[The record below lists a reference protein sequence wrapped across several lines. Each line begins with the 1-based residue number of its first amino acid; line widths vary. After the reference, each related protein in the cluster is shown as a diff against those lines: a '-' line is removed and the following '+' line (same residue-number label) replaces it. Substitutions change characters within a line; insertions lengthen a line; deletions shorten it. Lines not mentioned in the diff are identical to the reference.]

1 MPDSADGSQHESQQR
16 PAAGHHG
23 EDVRS
28 IASGQTNRSEMRKAR
43 AEAGLLEEFESKLDA
58 LLGSFKARKG
68 QLQEEIRDEDARETG
83 QVPVGTA
90 AEMDVGVL
98 DRKIAAAKDD
108 LDRLVR
114 LRSVKLAQTPPP
126 HDPLASFSLSPRR
139 SLSPRLERVKIKV
152 DKPKPW
158 AGKFD
163 WQERENWVRSAMLY
177 LGSQGVSLDEEIGEE
192 TTPDVFYVVRSLFSS
207 EKASDGISPQQ
218 WFDVTH
224 ARLPFVSLRAVF
236 VAVKAHWTDDSAAEK
251 AVEAFRTARQ
261 GSATARA
268 FGSTVDALANACF
281 DRVVSDLDRKT
292 TFVAGLRTDYQNF
305 LKLQVAGLKAQCS
318 YTGTFDEAV
327 RVAALMDSLKDI
339 KAANSAKSPS
349 PASSSSK
356 RNGGSADAPV
366 PKQTSTSSSSSKSS
380 NWIAAAREWQK
391 ANPLDKKSQWFDT
404 KATEAPR
411 RLWCYNC
418 GELGSHFSRSC
429 TKPRQDPDVVVI
441 AALHRSASFPP
452 SFSPSSVTS
461 GEPAVTETPFSSNS
475 GSSPADD
482 EWTEVKARTKRKATE
497 RRRKRRPPS
506 TAAPK
511 PPEMAAK
518 PLIMPVTFD
527 GFETSALIDSG
538 SQADVLSPSLMSRLQ
553 LDVRRLDAPI
563 HASLA
568 SEGEGDRS
576 FFVCPLPPGIDAIL
590 GVPFL
595 RDSDTSVSYR
605 SLSFVTPSS
614 SAPSSEIYDFVT
626 SSFAPQPHQNLL
638 DLGFVNHKMT
648 SDELDSFLVCAVLAG
663 VDESEFGPLAERVGF
678 EPHNPL
684 LDVEDDA
691 PSSEDYSEQ
700 EAQVALDLLL
710 ERFEDVFV
718 DELPGLPPLRP
729 VNHRIELVDKEK
741 RVRPFA
747 IRMPDRYRVQWT
759 AHLRKFIEA
768 GFWSPAAL
776 DSACSMFAVP
786 KHDRSQARF
795 VVNLKPRNENTVA
808 LASPI
813 PDMNQVRHRLAS
825 HKYRSKLDFKNAY
838 EQVRLEAESVPLSG
852 FVTPGGTFV
861 SRVMQQGDRNAPD
874 TMHRV
879 CWMMFEKAI
888 GRFLDVFYDDVFVY
902 SQTRRA
908 HLRYL
913 EIVFAS
919 LRHFKFYL
927 SRSKAEFL
935 SARLEALGVV
945 VTDEG
950 LSVMPE
956 KWEAVRN
963 WPTPKCP
970 KDILRFL
977 GTVGWMRDHLPRVN
991 ELAAPLTRLTGKVDW
1006 NWSPACELAFQTLKE
1021 LVPVALRPLDPLKVE
1036 KGEEQLFLVTDASM
1050 LGCGGWLGQG
1060 QTYETAKPAR
1070 FFSSKFNKAQHNYST
1085 TDQELLGVLV
1095 GCRKMHEHLIG
1106 FPFTVV
1112 CDHEPLKT
1120 YWSQPPKQT
1129 RRHVRLWET
1138 LAEYDF
1144 KWRFLPG
1151 KTNELADSLSR
1162 LAELVEAEGLE
1173 LEEAVEPSPAEDDE
1187 EEFPRE
1193 PTGAGKMVLAGLIA
1207 SLGSRANKAAA
1218 KSSPPPSAE
1227 VKTWLTSFPASFTAA
1242 LAAST
1247 AADALARKVLADPS
1261 SFPSFAVVDSLLFHL
1276 DRNHWRLVVPSGKV
1290 PTSALDSSRSTP
1302 SSPPTFVELVI
1313 DLGHRT
1319 VGHMGVRKTLEWI
1332 RRSFWW
1338 ATVVR
1343 DVEDFV
1349 RGCESCGRNKSSTQP
1364 PLGLVHPLETP
1375 STPWSM
1381 VGMDFVVS
1389 LPPVKYCGE
1398 QIDSI
1403 LTVTDYVSKMVIL
1416 VPLPSTASAT
1426 DVAHLFFRHVVARF
1440 GMPSSIVSDRDPKFT
1455 SSFWQSLYRAMG
1467 VRLKMSTSAHPQ
1479 TDGRAEVTNKTVGQV
1494 LRTLCED
1501 SPTSWC
1507 DLLPT
1512 CEYAINT
1519 ASSSSTGLSPF
1530 AIVHGFDPAPLASL
1544 FTSPSSV
1551 PLADSFAEQARLNTL
1566 RATDAILASRIS
1578 MVTRENKHRRP
1589 DVGMF
1594 KVGDKAYLSASSLRF
1609 PDSLSGKF
1617 IPKFVGPYPITA
1629 IDPATST
1636 YTFDL
1641 PPHLRIHSR
1650 IHASKLRPHH
1660 PNDDLRF
1667 PSRAFSQLPPVVP
1680 ASDLTEA
1687 EYHID
1692 KIVGDKK
1699 VRGTINYKVRYT
1711 GYSAAD
1717 DQWRDRAELLSL
1729 ARETVDA
1736 YEAAKAT
1743 KRIEKAAP
1751 PPRPRRRAKVGAFL
1765 LSLLSLSP

>member
-678 EPHNPL
+678 EPH
-684 LDVEDDA
+684 
-691 PSSEDYSEQ
+691 
-700 EAQVALDLLL
+700 
-710 ERFEDVFV
+710 
-718 DELPGLPPLRP
+718 
-729 VNHRIELVDKEK
+729 
-741 RVRPFA
+741 
-747 IRMPDRYRVQWT
+747 
-759 AHLRKFIEA
+759 
-768 GFWSPAAL
+768 
-776 DSACSMFAVP
+776 C
-786 KHDRSQARF
+786 
-795 VVNLKPRNENTVA
+795 
-808 LASPI
+808 
-813 PDMNQVRHRLAS
+813 
-825 HKYRSKLDFKNAY
+825 
-838 EQVRLEAESVPLSG
+838 
-852 FVTPGGTFV
+852 
-861 SRVMQQGDRNAPD
+861 
-874 TMHRV
+874 
-879 CWMMFEKAI
+879 
-888 GRFLDVFYDDVFVY
+888 
-902 SQTRRA
+902 
-908 HLRYL
+908 
-913 EIVFAS
+913 
-919 LRHFKFYL
+919 
-927 SRSKAEFL
+927 
-935 SARLEALGVV
+935 
-945 VTDEG
+945 
-950 LSVMPE
+950 
-956 KWEAVRN
+956 
-963 WPTPKCP
+963 
-970 KDILRFL
+970 
-977 GTVGWMRDHLPRVN
+977 
-991 ELAAPLTRLTGKVDW
+991 
-1006 NWSPACELAFQTLKE
+1006 
-1021 LVPVALRPLDPLKVE
+1021 
-1036 KGEEQLFLVTDASM
+1036 
-1050 LGCGGWLGQG
+1050 
-1060 QTYETAKPAR
+1060 
-1070 FFSSKFNKAQHNYST
+1070 
-1085 TDQELLGVLV
+1085 
-1095 GCRKMHEHLIG
+1095 
-1106 FPFTVV
+1106 
-1112 CDHEPLKT
+1112 
-1120 YWSQPPKQT
+1120 
-1129 RRHVRLWET
+1129 
-1138 LAEYDF
+1138 
-1144 KWRFLPG
+1144 
-1151 KTNELADSLSR
+1151 
-1162 LAELVEAEGLE
+1162 
-1173 LEEAVEPSPAEDDE
+1173 
-1187 EEFPRE
+1187 
-1193 PTGAGKMVLAGLIA
+1193 
-1207 SLGSRANKAAA
+1207 
-1218 KSSPPPSAE
+1218 
-1227 VKTWLTSFPASFTAA
+1227 
-1242 LAAST
+1242 
-1247 AADALARKVLADPS
+1247 
-1261 SFPSFAVVDSLLFHL
+1261 
-1276 DRNHWRLVVPSGKV
+1276 
-1290 PTSALDSSRSTP
+1290 
-1302 SSPPTFVELVI
+1302 
-1313 DLGHRT
+1313 
-1319 VGHMGVRKTLEWI
+1319 
-1332 RRSFWW
+1332 
-1338 ATVVR
+1338 
-1343 DVEDFV
+1343 
-1349 RGCESCGRNKSSTQP
+1349 
-1364 PLGLVHPLETP
+1364 
-1375 STPWSM
+1375 
-1381 VGMDFVVS
+1381 
-1389 LPPVKYCGE
+1389 
-1398 QIDSI
+1398 
-1403 LTVTDYVSKMVIL
+1403 
-1416 VPLPSTASAT
+1416 
-1426 DVAHLFFRHVVARF
+1426 
-1440 GMPSSIVSDRDPKFT
+1440 
-1455 SSFWQSLYRAMG
+1455 
-1467 VRLKMSTSAHPQ
+1467 
-1479 TDGRAEVTNKTVGQV
+1479 
-1494 LRTLCED
+1494 
-1501 SPTSWC
+1501 
-1507 DLLPT
+1507 
-1512 CEYAINT
+1512 
-1519 ASSSSTGLSPF
+1519 
-1530 AIVHGFDPAPLASL
+1530 
-1544 FTSPSSV
+1544 
-1551 PLADSFAEQARLNTL
+1551 
-1566 RATDAILASRIS
+1566 
-1578 MVTRENKHRRP
+1578 
-1589 DVGMF
+1589 
-1594 KVGDKAYLSASSLRF
+1594 
-1609 PDSLSGKF
+1609 
-1617 IPKFVGPYPITA
+1617 
-1629 IDPATST
+1629 
-1636 YTFDL
+1636 
-1641 PPHLRIHSR
+1641 
-1650 IHASKLRPHH
+1650 
-1660 PNDDLRF
+1660 
-1667 PSRAFSQLPPVVP
+1667 
-1680 ASDLTEA
+1680 
-1687 EYHID
+1687 
-1692 KIVGDKK
+1692 
-1699 VRGTINYKVRYT
+1699 
-1711 GYSAAD
+1711 
-1717 DQWRDRAELLSL
+1717 
-1729 ARETVDA
+1729 
-1736 YEAAKAT
+1736 
-1743 KRIEKAAP
+1743 
-1751 PPRPRRRAKVGAFL
+1751 
-1765 LSLLSLSP
+1765 